1 MTYSSTALAGTPL
14 ISGDGFI
21 YVPAALIE
29 SYEADSNWSGC
40 VFRALEDYP
49 DIRGYTWE

>member
-1 MTYSSTALAGTPL
+1 VTCVSTALTGTSL
-14 ISGDGFI
+14 KSGVGFV

-40 VFRALEDYP
+40 IFRALEDYP
-49 DIRGYTWE
+49 DIQGYVWE